1 LEEKQ
6 TSFHSRSLNK
16 ETKSMEF
23 ERDLNL
29 DATELRLGLPG
40 TATKQSEKQ
49 TPNSNLA
56 KSNKRSL
63 PDMNEEPAGS
73 SRENSSTVSSNDKKS
88 HDQETAPPIK

>member
-1 LEEKQ
+1 
-6 TSFHSRSLNK
+6 
-16 ETKSMEF
+16 MEF

-63 PDMNEEPAGS
+63 PDMNEDSAGGSES
-73 SRENSSTVSSNDKKS
+73 SSVSSNDKKS
-88 HDQETAPPIK
+88 DEQETAPPTK